1 MAGDSKRYAGFKGRA
16 GRTIHESTPHWEERP
31 RPPEGAPNVV
41 IVLCDDLGFADV
53 GSFGSEIDTPNID
66 FLADHGL
73 RYTNFH
79 TTPLCGPT
87 RAALLTGINPHRVG
101 FGFTAEDYG
110 FPGYRG
116 GLADTALSM
125 GEIFRSNGYSTFMV
139 GKWHVTPRSG
149 NHSAGE
155 KGSWPLQRGFDRFH
169 GLLDGRTNAL
179 APHLLFE
186 DNHVLE
192 VDEYPEDYLLSD
204 DITDQAISMIRSV
217 KAADKSK
224 PFFLYLAHTAPHS
237 PLVARAGDIDK
248 YRGRYKEGWDK
259 IREERFSR
267 QLKEGL
273 FVEDTKMAPRNSEPD
288 FDVPPWQDLSKKQ
301 QQVFARYMEVYAA
314 MVDNIDQNLGRLRHA
329 LSDLGELDN
338 TIFVF
343 TSDNGASREG
353 GRQGTTEL
361 ERNIWT
367 VFMRIDSESEHLNRD
382 FERLDMIGGPRY
394 NVHYPRGWAMAGNT
408 PFRLYKSTTFNG
420 GTRVPFVISWPSAL
434 DNLGAICD
442 TYVYVADVLPTLV
455 ELIGL
460 HVPDSRNGV
469 AAEPFTGSSFYE
481 TLREPSAPRETRGQ
495 YTEIRGE
502 RSYYRDGWE
511 IVTLHYPGTEVG
523 DYEWQLY
530 HVAEDPTELQDLS
543 DDYPELVAELASAWE
558 QAAWDNYV
566 YPLDHDATAL
576 RAMNHPADDESI
588 EPLTLRPYDHTL
600 PPIRAKRLVSE
611 RSFEIHVSLR
621 FRTGDQGVLVAHGDQ
636 GGGYSLYIEGDELVF
651 AVNSY
656 GTLHLAHGGNVEDG
670 TRKISVRVESPGG
683 GIWHASLLVDDM
695 QVGRLEDLPGW
706 TTDRP
711 CEGIDIGIDRR
722 SPVCWDIYER
732 YGTFRF
738 SGEIESVTYVPG
750 EFAPDAIRRMAA
762 TLQESLLR
770 DD

>member
-1 MAGDSKRYAGFKGRA
+1 MSASKRYPGFKGRID
-16 GRTIHESTPHWEERP
+16 RTIHESTPHWEERP

-41 IVLCDDLGFADV
+41 IILCDDLGFADI
-53 GSFGSEIDTPNID
+53 GSFGSEIDTPTID

-116 GLADTALSM
+116 SLSDAALSM
-125 GEIFRSNGYSTFMV
+125 GEIFRSNGYSTFAL

-149 NHSAGE
+149 NHNAGE
-155 KGSWPLQRGFDRFH
+155 KGSWPLQRGFDRFY

-192 VDEYPEDYLLSD
+192 IDEYPEGYLLSD

-217 KAADKSK
+217 KAADKTK

-237 PLVARAGDIDK
+237 PLVAHARDIHK
-248 YRGRYKEGWDK
+248 YRDRYKEGWDR

-273 FVEDTKMAPRNSEPD
+273 FPEHTKMAPRNSETD
-288 FDVPPWQDLSKKQ
+288 FDVPAWADLTETQ

-314 MVDNIDQNLGRLRHA
+314 MVDNIDQNLGRLCQV
-329 LSDLGELDN
+329 LSELNELDN
-338 TIFVF
+338 TVFIF

-353 GRQGTTEL
+353 GSQGTTEL
-361 ERNIWT
+361 ERHIWT
-367 VFMRIDSESEHLNRD
+367 VFMRLESESEHLKRD
-382 FERLDMIGGPRY
+382 FERMDLIGGPRY

-420 GTRVPFVISWPSAL
+420 GTRVPFVISWPSQL
-434 DNLGAICD
+434 STHGSLCNDFVHI
-442 TYVYVADVLPTLV
+442 TDVLPTLV

-460 HVPDSRNGV
+460 HVPDNRSGV
-469 AAEPFTGSSFYE
+469 PVEPFTGSSFYD
-481 TLREPSAPRETRGQ
+481 TLRNPSAKREAREQ

-523 DYEWQLY
+523 PHEWQLY
-530 HVAEDPTELQDLS
+530 HVAEDPTELHDLS
-543 DDYPELVAELASAWE
+543 DEYPELVEELASAWE
-558 QAAWDNYV
+558 QAAWENYV

-576 RAMNHPADDESI
+576 RALNHPVDDEII
-588 EPLTLRPYDHTL
+588 EPLTLRPQDHTL
-600 PPIRAKRLVSE
+600 PPMRAKRLVGE
-611 RSFEIHVSLR
+611 RSVDIHAQLR
-621 FRTGDQGVLVAHGDQ
+621 FRAGDQGVLVAHGDQ
-636 GGGYSLYIEGDELVF
+636 GGGYSLYIEHDEIVF

-656 GTLHLAHGGNVEDG
+656 GTVHRINGGEVKNG
-670 TRKISVRVESPGG
+670 LRKISLSVDSPGG
-683 GIWHASLLVDDM
+683 NIWHASLLVDGVK
-695 QVGRLEDLPGW
+695 VGRLEGLLGW

-711 CEGIDIGIDRR
+711 CEGIDVGIDRR

-738 SGEIESVTYVPG
+738 SGDLESVTYVPG
-750 EFAPDAIRRMAA
+750 AYAPDAIRRMAA
-762 TLQESLLR
+762 ALRETLLS